1 MRKGPGWADYQST
14 AYVESSYYDLES
26 EMPVWRIVTFTK
38 DLEHTDTAR
47 DIANK
52 MASEMRSA
60 KLK

>member
-1 MRKGPGWADYQST
+1 MTT
-14 AYVESSYYDLES
+14 AYVESSYYDMET

-38 DLEHTDTAR
+38 DTEHTDAAR

-60 KLK
+60 GLR